1 MKTQNPLYRET
12 IQELFTKANFIQDLG
27 VELVDCGP
35 GWCETK
41 LSLEPRHL
49 QQDGLAHAGVQS
61 TLADHSA
68 GAAAGTWMSAEQIVL
83 TVEFK
88 INLLRPARGTS
99 LFCRADVLKPGRRLT
114 IVESEVFAVQ
124 EGSRILTAKGTFTL
138 ALLPK
143 AHAT

>member
-1 MKTQNPLYRET
+1 
-12 IQELFTKANFIQDLG
+12 
-27 VELVDCGP
+27 
-35 GWCETK
+35 
-41 LSLEPRHL
+41 
-49 QQDGLAHAGVQS
+49 
-61 TLADHSA
+61 
-68 GAAAGTWMSAEQIVL
+68 MSAEQIVL

-99 LFCRADVLKPGRRLT
+99 LFCRAEVLKPGRRLT

-124 EGSRILTAKGTFTL
+124 GDSRTLTAKGTFTL